1 MGMYPGD
8 QRRYQF
14 SCLVYRLRS
23 YSDDIHKSFDAKIFF
38 FFFLQPFALHISS
51 LSYTNV
57 YGNGGDNK
65 IFPCFLKQK
74 TTSADFS
81 STSAIVLHITITIII
96 IH

>member
-38 FFFLQPFALHISS
+38 FTTIAYSS
-51 LSYTNV
+51 LSDMNV

-65 IFPCFLKQK
+65 IFPCFIKQK

-81 STSAIVLHITITIII
+81 NTSAIVLHITITIII
-96 IH
+96 SIIAVL